1 MQIDST
7 ADTQVKKVADTYH
20 FIQCYAIKRR
30 KNNHFNIPRNL
41 TNLFNTEFRYLLLFR
56 RVLCTIKI
64 SLSFLLKTAYYK
76 NTSRSEHHA

>member
-41 TNLFNTEFRYLLLFR
+41 TNLFNTEFRYYYLGEYYAQLKYR
-56 RVLCTIKI
+56 Y
-64 SLSFLLKTAYYK
+64 LSF
-76 NTSRSEHHA
+76 